1 MDFSNFE
8 TRLSSNFRTALYIF
22 PSRSLVLKNEKC
34 FNFLMESLAKNRCL
48 RSFVNDEKGQYARV
62 KDNQKYQKTERRH
75 LKKTNREAS
84 YLCTHLSF
92 RMFPCAISSLV
103 PSIVT
108 NIIAPPILYKS
119 TITNKKMCVN
129 HRLLQELTCAEIRNT
144 DISTSHL
151 DANIQQEHT
160 REII

>member
-8 TRLSSNFRTALYIF
+8 TRLSSNFRTALYIC
-22 PSRSLVLKNEKC
+22 PSHSLVFKNEKC
-34 FNFLMESLAKNRCL
+34 FNFLMESLAKNVVFDHLLTTKKR
-48 RSFVNDEKGQYARV
+48 QYARV
-62 KDNQKYQKTERRH
+62 KDNQKYEKTKRRH
-75 LKKTNREAS
+75 LKKANREAS

>member
-1 MDFSNFE
+1 
-8 TRLSSNFRTALYIF
+8 
-22 PSRSLVLKNEKC
+22 
-34 FNFLMESLAKNRCL
+34 MESLAKNVVFDHLLTTKKKNNTLGL
-48 RSFVNDEKGQYARV
+48 RIIKNIRKLKGGIKRKA
-62 KDNQKYQKTERRH
+62 
-75 LKKTNREAS
+75 NREAS